1 MLAST
6 KALRAPAEYTRW
18 LAAYARHL
26 TADADEAALR
36 ELCMELLGPPR
47 VVATTAEAAGD
58 TAAAEEAWAPTVL
71 GLSKRTLL
79 QQHVLPAIGANRV
92 VQRLLGELNDLLQQ
106 RTQGLGEAGR
116 ELVLPP

>member
-1 MLAST
+1 MAST
-6 KALRAPAEYTRW
+6 RALRAPAEFTRW

-47 VVATTAEAAGD
+47 RVVAAGEAA
-58 TAAAEEAWAPTVL
+58 AAAAAAGKADEEEAWAPTVL

-79 QQHVLPAIGANRV
+79 QQHVLPAIGANRQ
-92 VQRLLGELNDLLQQ
+92 VQRLLGELNDLLQHQ
-106 RTQGLGEAGR
+106 TTMEGLGEAG
-116 ELVLPP
+116 